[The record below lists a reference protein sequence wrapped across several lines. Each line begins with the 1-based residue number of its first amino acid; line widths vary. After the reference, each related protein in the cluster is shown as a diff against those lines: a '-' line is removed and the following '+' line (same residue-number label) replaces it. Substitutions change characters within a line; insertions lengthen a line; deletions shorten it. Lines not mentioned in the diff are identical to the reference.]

1 MEQATNRIHAR
12 PETTVAVAWPTIGAC
27 AAGRLVGRWS
37 AIETGFGVLTVG
49 NLLALATI
57 PISLTVFCWQL
68 MPYVCRR
75 YLLTDRRVVV
85 LEGLSATE
93 GPAVALDGFD
103 AIDIETLPGQEWL
116 RSGDL
121 VFKLEGREVF
131 RLAGV
136 SRPETFRQLCLKT
149 RLTLLAVRRVLDAQ
163 AV

>member
-1 MEQATNRIHAR
+1 MPPSSAAR
-12 PETTVAVAWPTIGAC
+12 PETTVAVAWPTIGANP
-27 AAGRLVGRWS
+27 AGRLVGRWS
-37 AIETGFGVLTVG
+37 AVETGFGGVFTVG

-57 PISLTVFCWQL
+57 PLSLVVFFWQL

-75 YLLTDRRVVV
+75 YLLTDRRVVI

-93 GPAVALDGFD
+93 GPAAALDAFD
-103 AIDIETLPGQEWL
+103 AIEIDTLPGQEWL

-136 SRPETFRQLCLKT
+136 SRPETLRQLCLKT